1 MEGSIGKLFNRN
13 YQHGVNVIVT
23 NVNVEDG
30 KITFRTTNNLDPIE
44 EFSFYGNDQQ
54 DVKNEAE
61 LNADEKKYFI
71 EWEIKIEQNDPAIPV
86 PGNLVPN
93 IGNVGNSNY
102 PVGGRYKIRNMRKN
116 KKTKKTKKTK
126 KLKSRKLFKH

>member
-1 MEGSIGKLFNRN
+1 MEGSTGKLFNRN

-23 NVNVEDG
+23 NVNVEDD

-71 EWEIKIEQNDPAIPV
+71 EWEIKIEQNDPAIPI

-93 IGNVGNSNY
+93 IGNVRNSNY

-116 KKTKKTKKTK
+116 KRTKKSKKTK